1 MEYPPFGYRYAYE
14 PVFCRRLYRNRI
26 SPFESYVT
34 NVQRQL
40 ESILYDG
47 LFDLVEH
54 HARQEP
60 EQQEQQEKHESE
72 PKQEEARE
80 KEEKQ
85 EEDQEAPQSQSF
97 FFSSSV
103 TLSRDGRGRS
113 ELVEEHRERVMGRD
127 GSVHTVTRRQIGD
140 RWYVHESHS
149 TKDGESSSKETWHNV
164 PEEAIESF
172 KQEWEDRHSLKHEQ
186 PQEPQEPQQALPEDS
201 KTEE

>member
-1 MEYPPFGYRYAYE
+1 MFGVLEYPPFGYRHAYE
-14 PVFCRRLYRNRI
+14 PIFCTRCYRSRN

-40 ESILYDG
+40 ERILYDG
-47 LFDLVEH
+47 LLDLVEK
-54 HARQEP
+54 HAKP
-60 EQQEQQEKHESE
+60 EKKEEAPAAQGNDSLNEEKEVRE
-72 PKQEEARE
+72 EQEE
-80 KEEKQ
+80 Q
-85 EEDQEAPQSQSF
+85 EEPQSQSF

-103 TLSRDGRGRS
+103 TRQRGGGADGKS
-113 ELVEEHRERVMGRD
+113 ERVEEHRERVMAGD

-172 KQEWEDRHSLKHEQ
+172 KREWEDRHALKDDK
-186 PQEPQEPQQALPEDS
+186 QQALE
-201 KTEE
+201 